1 VPPVAHAGTRGAG
14 GVCCHHE
21 KKPKIIKLVFII
33 DLNLTLLII
42 PLASYGTELI
52 LTTAGTK

>member
-1 VPPVAHAGTRGAG
+1 M
-14 GVCCHHE
+14 

-33 DLNLTLLII
+33 DLNLTLLIN

-52 LTTAGTK
+52 LTTAGTKRPCLVPKIYEKCF